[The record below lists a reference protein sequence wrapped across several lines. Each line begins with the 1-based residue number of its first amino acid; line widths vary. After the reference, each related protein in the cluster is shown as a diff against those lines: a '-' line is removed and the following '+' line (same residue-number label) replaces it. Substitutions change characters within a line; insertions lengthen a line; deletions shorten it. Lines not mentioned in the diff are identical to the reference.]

1 MPQPELSST
10 PVKVVRNVDRER
22 FELFTDETP
31 AEFIGFLAYRE
42 VDSRTLE
49 LQHTIISEG
58 FSRRGFARTLV
69 TTVLD
74 RIRNDDGRI
83 VPTCTYVQGYLERF
97 PQDRKSTRLNSS
109 HVAISY
115 AVFCLK
121 KKKNAYALSRQ

>member
-10 PVKVVRNVDRER
+10 PVKVVRNVDRDR

-42 VDSRTLE
+42 VDPRTLE

-74 RIRNDDGRI
+74 RIRSDDGRV

-97 PQDRKSTRLNSS
+97 PQYGDL
-109 HVAISY
+109 VAD
-115 AVFCLK
+115 
-121 KKKNAYALSRQ
+121 Q

>member
-1 MPQPELSST
+1 VPSVSSVTDARDKEAQMPQPELSST

-74 RIRNDDGRI
+74 RIRSDDGRV

-97 PQDRKSTRLNSS
+97 PQYGDL
-109 HVAISY
+109 VAD
-115 AVFCLK
+115 
-121 KKKNAYALSRQ
+121 Q

>member
-1 MPQPELSST
+1 VTDSSCSPTRPLRSSSGSSPIVRST
-10 PVKVVRNVDRER
+10 P
-22 FELFTDETP
+22 
-31 AEFIGFLAYRE
+31 
-42 VDSRTLE
+42 RTLE

-97 PQDRKSTRLNSS
+97 PQYGDL
-109 HVAISY
+109 VAD
-115 AVFCLK
+115 
-121 KKKNAYALSRQ
+121 Q